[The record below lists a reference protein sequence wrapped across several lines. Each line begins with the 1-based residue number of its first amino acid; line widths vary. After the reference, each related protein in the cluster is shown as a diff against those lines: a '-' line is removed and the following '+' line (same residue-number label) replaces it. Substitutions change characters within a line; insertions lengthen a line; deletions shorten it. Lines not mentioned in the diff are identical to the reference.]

1 MLSLF
6 RRLLPVPGV
15 IQVSAVLLA
24 AFLTPVAKAQDMEAA
39 QELLDLTQ
47 KMQSADDPCPY
58 LPQVR
63 TLMNRIANS
72 DPEVYN
78 AMKPQLDQINAM
90 DLSCNDS
97 SQSAQPP
104 GGTNSGNDQNDAAPA
119 EPAAPAAPAKPA
131 TPTFN
136 VRYTAGETRSLTD
149 DEFAELRSGLHYD
162 PQTAPISPGGSATTI
177 LKDSSGTSLVS
188 VTVRWVSVVR
198 NGSLRNGNFHITM
211 QNNSNCLF
219 TSSATFL
226 IPGSAIDAQG
236 VSFATWTS
244 WVTPHEPLRGETT
257 NFDGIATLGNDYPSL
272 VFKPDQPE
280 YSMTQCR
287 TPITNSEASGG
298 SD

>member
-6 RRLLPVPGV
+6 RRLLRVPVV
-15 IQVSAVLLA
+15 IQLSAFLLA
-24 AFLTPVAKAQDMEAA
+24 AFFTPAANAQDMEAA

-47 KMQSADDPCPY
+47 KMQTADDPCPY

-63 TLMNRIANS
+63 ALMNRIANS

-78 AMKPQLDQINAM
+78 AMKPQLDQINSM

-97 SQSAQPP
+97 TQPAQPP
-104 GGTNSGNDQNDAAPA
+104 STNAGNDQNDAAPS
-119 EPAAPAAPAKPA
+119 EPAAPPKPA
-131 TPTFN
+131 TPSFS
-136 VRYTAGETRSLTD
+136 VRYSAGETRSLTD
-149 DEFAELRSGLHYD
+149 DEYATLRSGLYYD
-162 PQTAPISPGGSATTI
+162 PPTAPISQGGSATTV
-177 LKDSSGTSLVS
+177 LKDSTGASLVV

-198 NGSLRNGNFHITM
+198 NGSLRTGNFHITM

-219 TSSATFL
+219 GSSASFL
-226 IPGSAIDAQG
+226 IPGSPIDAQG

-244 WVTPHEPLRGETT
+244 WVTLHDPLRGETT
-257 NFDGIATLGNDYPSL
+257 NFDGMATLGNDYPSL

-287 TPITNSEASGG
+287 TLVTNSEASGA
-298 SD
+298 SE